1 MSGTAAARA
10 LEDRF
15 EAIRRAELARL
26 DKKVAALSP
35 SDRASVDLVTA
46 HVVHAIARCPVERL
60 AHDASPSL
68 VQAMTALFRVS

>member
-26 DKKVAALSP
+26 EKKVAALSP
-35 SDRASVDLVTA
+35 ADRASVDLVTVQ
-46 HVVHAIARCPVERL
+46 VVRAIARGPAERL
-60 AHDASPSL
+60 AHDASPHL
-68 VQAMTALFRVS
+68 VEAMTALFRVS